1 LRIPSSSSLTIQ
13 CKDLQHHRITGS
25 FGFKDFDGTSE
36 ESGFWSKA
44 SEEQKQALKKK
55 HVDSGQ
61 CLLCMIDEEI
71 VTKSP
76 GPRQVA
82 VNGTEQ
88 RRTTK
93 GREELISTVL
103 PAKKI
108 VGGIINRAHEK
119 AEASSSNLKVSWA
132 WYNED
137 AGIVAWTF
145 QNSGGQKSTGILSR
159 NSYYFG
165 NAYWPIYANN
175 PGFGVTFAINLD
187 ETLCDNSIQ
196 NNSAPLGVISW
207 KQSDGSYKSIVAF
220 VFTLSPGQ
228 TWQMLEAGFS
238 HLKPPHDIGIFE
250 VSRVSETA
258 NDFTL
263 TYDKEQIEAWG
274 AQTGNPDKGYAPN
287 PKVFN
292 AVHVLAPSE
301 APFEQLFEKDSI
313 LDGRNDVVA
322 SPSAAVAPEVEEKF
336 TVEELPRQEEQ
347 QEKGGGNEE
356 APIVLEAQPSSTSG
370 SGKSLWSLLGKQSA
384 SSSGKN

>member
-1 LRIPSSSSLTIQ
+1 LKIASSSSVTIQ
-13 CKDLQHHRITGS
+13 CKDTQRHRITGS
-25 FGFKDFDGTSE
+25 FGFKEFDGTAE
-36 ESGFWSKA
+36 ESAFWNKA

-55 HVDSGQ
+55 HMDTGQ

-76 GPRQVA
+76 EPSQV
-82 VNGTEQ
+82 VFNRTEQ

-93 GREELISTVL
+93 GREELISAVPTS
-103 PAKKI
+103 KKI

-119 AEASSSNLKVSWA
+119 AEASSPNLKVSWA

-145 QNSGGQKSTGILSR
+145 ENTGVLKSTGILSR

-165 NAYWPIYANN
+165 NAYWPIYTNN
-175 PGFGVTFAINLD
+175 PGFGVTFAVNLD
-187 ETLCDNSIQ
+187 EPLCDNSIQ

-207 KQSDGSYKSIVAF
+207 KQADGSYKSIVAF

-250 VSRVSETA
+250 VSRISEAA

-287 PKVFN
+287 PKAYN
-292 AVHVLAPSE
+292 AVQVLAPSE

-313 LDGRNDVVA
+313 LDGRNDAVA
-322 SPSAAVAPEVEEKF
+322 SPSAAVALEVEEKF
-336 TVEELPRQEEQ
+336 KVEELPLQEEQ
-347 QEKGGGNEE
+347 QEKGGEEEE
-356 APIVLEAQPSSTSG
+356 APIVLEAQPTSG

-384 SSSGKN
+384 SSPGKN